1 MGPRWFK
8 ITGLLLLFILLV
20 INTYLLLRGESRLTR
35 LESDLNNHSNKL
47 ARMEAPVSGE
57 LSENLEFLNT
67 RVHLLTS
74 FISDL
79 EVKLTS
85 LKGQT
90 EAINRDEP
98 QHKTEAEEKEVL
110 ADTESSDDA
119 AMQSTAGA
127 IVNAELTTDDQIAH
141 DDTRQPAPAG
151 ENIGSAQAP
160 AEINNQKPW
169 VINVASLDNQAA
181 ADRFSTRAQA
191 HGIPV
196 QYQVVTV
203 NGKQRWRIQVA
214 GFSSPTEARI
224 NAGPIKEKLRL
235 KSVWISQR

>member
-1 MGPRWFK
+1 MGPRWLK
-8 ITGLLLLFILLV
+8 ITGLLLFLILLV

-98 QHKTEAEEKEVL
+98 QHKTE
-110 ADTESSDDA
+110 D
-119 AMQSTAGA
+119 
-127 IVNAELTTDDQIAH
+127 
-141 DDTRQPAPAG
+141 PAPARCC
-151 ENIGSAQAP
+151 P
-160 AEINNQKPW
+160 ATGC
-169 VINVASLDNQAA
+169 LRLGAA
-181 ADRFSTRAQA
+181 GAARSDLRR
-191 HGIPV
+191 
-196 QYQVVTV
+196 
-203 NGKQRWRIQVA
+203 
-214 GFSSPTEARI
+214 ARI
-224 NAGPIKEKLRL
+224 DTIERNDRDGRGPRRGQVRAAGTSRQLRL
-235 KSVWISQR
+235 MDLHQ

>member
-8 ITGLLLLFILLV
+8 ITGLLLFFILLV

-35 LESDLNNHSNKL
+35 LESVLDNHSNKL
-47 ARMEAPVSGE
+47 ARMEAPVSGG

-98 QHKTEAEEKEVL
+98 QYKTEAEEKAVL
-110 ADTESSDDA
+110 ADTESFDDA
-119 AMQSTAGA
+119 AMQLTAAA

-141 DDTRQPAPAG
+141 DDTRQPAPAE
-151 ENIGSAQAP
+151 ENIVAQAP
-160 AEINNQKPW
+160 AERNNQEPW
-169 VINVASLDNQAA
+169 VINVASLDNQAS

-191 HGIPV
+191 NGIPV
-196 QYQVVTV
+196 QHQVVTV
-203 NGKQRWRIQVA
+203 NGKQRWRIQVT

-224 NAGPIKEKLRL
+224 NAGAIKEKLGL